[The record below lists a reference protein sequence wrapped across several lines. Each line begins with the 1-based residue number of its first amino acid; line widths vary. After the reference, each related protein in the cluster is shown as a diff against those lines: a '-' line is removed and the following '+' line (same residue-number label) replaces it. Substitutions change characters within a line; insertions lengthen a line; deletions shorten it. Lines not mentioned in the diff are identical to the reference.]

1 MTRNAGGRPP
11 LKIEENLNYRISV
24 KMNTKQ
30 YYTLKTKA
38 QSAGMS
44 MPEFVRVS
52 IFKTNII
59 PRLSKDEAWLIRQL
73 CGMANNVNQLAHK
86 ANAEGYFMVA
96 REWEQKTVLIDELIN
111 RIKNV
116 RKNHD

>member
-11 LKIEENLNYRISV
+11 LKIEEKLNYHVSV
-24 KMNTKQ
+24 IMNTEQ
-30 YYTLKTKA
+30 YYTLKSKA

-44 MPEFVRVS
+44 MPEFVRVL
-52 IFKTNII
+52 IFKANII